1 MQNPLPE
8 YEWCLQNYS
17 MSFLCQNKGLHKS
30 LHAKFGF
37 IWKIWAYITFS
48 FVSHGSSP
56 RPTLEASVSLAKV
69 PDFLAELLPTGA
81 FYPQA
86 VLLLPGA
93 FPHADTHTHTHTHPY
108 PSTHPHT
115 HPPPHYFILTPAFPN
130 VCVPSPP
137 LMALLDSEGI
147 MGINGSYNRKWS
159 WYITC

>member
-30 LHAKFGF
+30 LHAEFGF

-56 RPTLEASVSLAKV
+56 RPTLGASVSLAKV
-69 PDFLAELLPTGA
+69 PEILAELLPTGA

-93 FPHADTHTHTHTHPY
+93 FPHADTHTHTHT
-108 PSTHPHT
+108 T
-115 HPPPHYFILTPAFPN
+115 PHYFILTPAFPN

>member
-8 YEWCLQNYS
+8 YERCLQNYS

-30 LHAKFGF
+30 LHAKFDF

-93 FPHADTHTHTHTHPY
+93 FPHSNTHTPTPTPI
-108 PSTHPHT
+108 HPHTDT

-137 LMALLDSEGI
+137 FMALLDSEGVI
-147 MGINGSYNRKWS
+147 GINGSHKRKWS

>member
-30 LHAKFGF
+30 LHAEFGF

-56 RPTLEASVSLAKV
+56 RPTLGASVSLAKV
-69 PDFLAELLPTGA
+69 PEILAELLPTGA

-93 FPHADTHTHTHTHPY
+93 FPHADTHTHTPTTSLFHINSSLSKCLCPL
-108 PSTHPHT
+108 SSPHGPARLWRNNG
-115 HPPPHYFILTPAFPN
+115 HQWFI
-130 VCVPSPP
+130 
-137 LMALLDSEGI
+137 
-147 MGINGSYNRKWS
+147 
-159 WYITC
+159 

>member
-8 YEWCLQNYS
+8 YERCLQNYS

-37 IWKIWAYITFS
+37 IWKIWTYITFS

-93 FPHADTHTHTHTHPY
+93 SPPPHTHTHTHTHPPTHRHTPTTSLFHINSSLSKCRCPL
-108 PSTHPHT
+108 PSLHG
-115 HPPPHYFILTPAFPN
+115 PARLWR
-130 VCVPSPP
+130 S
-137 LMALLDSEGI
+137 
-147 MGINGSYNRKWS
+147 NRHQWF
-159 WYITC
+159 T